1 MLNTTHTGIT
11 LKQYIKFTLLTS
23 PLFFIGTLLFNYVG
37 VQYTLADIRDQHARD
52 IAISLGT
59 AKRLISSHTLTS
71 NTQENDYKNILM
83 TIAKDFSR
91 VPGVGCV
98 AISIDQINVQAPPKQ
113 FCDNIKI
120 IDTVS
125 EDILGNGTITFSLN
139 DKYLSHIELRTRKLS
154 LYLNLTLL
162 TIFILVNYAGFH
174 LTYRQQISY
183 LFRKNRN
190 FFKQNPIPIV
200 QLSSSGLII
209 DTSPAWDEI
218 FGRKGPDIFEYF
230 TVTDKPEFKQIFD
243 GMIKNETSVIKTLSI
258 ISESETVFKCIAK
271 FAFSKIESE
280 KEIYLTVIEFTSSQA
295 TVSAAEQEA
304 IMGLDFK

>member
-71 NTQENDYKNILM
+71 NTQDNDYKSVLM

-113 FCDNIKI
+113 FCDKITI

-125 EDILGNGTITFSLN
+125 EDILGSGTITFSLN

-218 FGRKGPDIFEYF
+218 FGAKGPDIFEYF
-230 TVTDKPEFKQIFD
+230 TVTDKAEFKQIFD
-243 GMIKNETSVIKTLSI
+243 SMIKNETSVIKSLSI

>member
-113 FCDNIKI
+113 FCDKITI

-190 FFKQNPIPIV
+190 IFKQNPIPIV

-218 FGRKGPDIFEYF
+218 FGAKGPDIFEYF
-230 TVTDKPEFKQIFD
+230 TVTDKVELKQIFD

-258 ISESETVFKCIAK
+258 ISESETVFKCITK
-271 FAFSKIESE
+271 LAFSKIESE
-280 KEIYLTVIEFTSSQA
+280 KEVYLTVIERTSLKA
-295 TVSAAEQEA
+295 MVSAAEQEA

>member
-113 FCDNIKI
+113 FCDKITI

-190 FFKQNPIPIV
+190 IFKQNPIPIV

-218 FGRKGPDIFEYF
+218 FGAKGPDIFEYF
-230 TVTDKPEFKQIFD
+230 TVTDKVELKQIFD
-243 GMIKNETSVIKTLSI
+243 SMIKNETSVIKTLSI
-258 ISESETVFKCIAK
+258 ISESETVFKCITK
-271 FAFSKIESE
+271 LAFSQIESE
-280 KEIYLTVIEFTSSQA
+280 KEVYLTVIELTSLKA
-295 TVSAAEQEA
+295 MVSAAEQEA